1 MLIPTHISSSYLFQV
16 LVCEPHRL
24 IREQVLSHIKAR
36 DKTLIFSRQA
46 DHSG

>member
-1 MLIPTHISSSYLFQV
+1 MLITHISSSYIFQV

-36 DKTLIFSRQA
+36 DKTIIFSRQA
-46 DHSG
+46 DYSG